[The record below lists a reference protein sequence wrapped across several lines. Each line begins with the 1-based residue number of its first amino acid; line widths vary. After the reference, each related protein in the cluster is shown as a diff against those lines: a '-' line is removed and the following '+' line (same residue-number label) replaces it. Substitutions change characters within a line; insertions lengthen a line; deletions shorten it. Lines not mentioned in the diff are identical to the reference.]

1 MLIIG
6 PSIEQELLTVGCGG
20 WFLIWDRCFLE
31 RVPTEAKK

>member
-20 WFLIWDRCFLE
+20 VVFLSGIG
-31 RVPTEAKK
+31 VS